1 MRIDAAVCESSE
13 EVRESEDA
21 DASGWALFSAAR
33 GRASARHNSIATKPK
48 LKTGKIPNGEQ
59 TFL

>member
-1 MRIDAAVCESSE
+1 MRNAAAVRESPE

-21 DASGWALFSAAR
+21 DASGRELFSAAR
-33 GRASARHNSIATKPK
+33 GRASARHKSIATKPK
-48 LKTGKIPNGEQ
+48 PKTGKIPNGEQ